1 MVKFLLTVIVMG
13 VSNDFG
19 YNYTMKAISYFMK
32 AGNQCLSRNIC
43 TAMNSVF
50 LGWVLLY
57 LRCMHQ
63 R

>member
-32 AGNQCLSRNIC
+32 AGNQCLSRNLQQWIQF
-43 TAMNSVF
+43 S
-50 LGWVLLY
+50 
-57 LRCMHQ
+57 
-63 R
+63 